1 MLIQIHLLVNDLHY
15 LHSHQSIQW
24 PYAPFGWGPAIL
36 EETTPI
42 RIEML
47 HQSIKLIAKNNFVL
61 ICNDPSLKQGQ
72 VDPNHA
78 SKTLPNR
85 HHHCRGQTFRPVLF
99 FLLPDRD
106 THPLVES
113 IRPITFPH
121 ISAALTWWFLHHWT
135 LRWAFIYL
143 FRELYE
149 SFTHCNSTIMSVL
162 IQPRSDCSCWHRL
175 VTRCTDILSH
185 LQEQL
190 LCFALHIKRTQEHRS
205 HQLLPIYWHLP
216 HRFNSK
222 CCFSQSSHESV
233 WYGRHCLTEKIW
245 TTIATYGRLT
255 DAKAR
260 CVKTV
265 SRENSGWTQ
274 PHVWASD
281 MRSQQTIS

>member
-1 MLIQIHLLVNDLHY
+1 MLIQIHLLVNDSHY

-78 SKTLPNR
+78 SKMLPDR
-85 HHHCRGQTFRPVLF
+85 LHHYRSQTFRPVLF
-99 FLLPDRD
+99 FLLPDTG
-106 THPLVES
+106 THPLEYQTIS
-113 IRPITFPH
+113 PFPT
-121 ISAALTWWFLHHWT
+121 SLQTWPDGFCTTELWDEPLS
-135 LRWAFIYL
+135 IYL
-143 FRELYE
+143 SE

-162 IQPRSDCSCWHRL
+162 IQPWSDCSCWHRL
-175 VTRCTDILSH
+175 VTCCTDILSH
-185 LQEQL
+185 LQKQL
-190 LCFALHIKRTQEHRS
+190 LWFTLHIKRTQAHCRR
-205 HQLLPIYWHLP
+205 QLLPIYWHLP

-233 WYGRHCLTEKIW
+233 WYGRHCLTEKFW

-255 DAKAR
+255 GERAG

-265 SRENSGWTQ
+265 SRENAGWTQ